1 MQGELI
7 DGRVFFCCLQVDG
20 PIKRGLI
27 RSGKAKKQQFT
38 LLHFVIIIFRAKLV

>member
-7 DGRVFFCCLQVDG
+7 NGCVFFCLQLDG
-20 PIKRGLI
+20 PVKRGLI